1 MRSIFPDHD
10 RGTTTNLDREPT
22 ADELAAIDKEMPVI
36 LADIDLLDAQIM
48 LLDRQPNELDARRI
62 RRAEHK
68 LMTARRDL
76 ANSSREFPAG
86 GAA

>member
-10 RGTTTNLDREPT
+10 RGTATDLDREPT
-22 ADELAAIDKEMPVI
+22 AAELAAIDVEMPVI
-36 LADIDLLDAQIM
+36 LADIDLLDARIM
-48 LLDRQPNELDARRI
+48 VLDRAPTELDARRI
-62 RRAEHK
+62 RRAEHR

-76 ANSSREFPAG
+76 ANTSRELPAG

>member
-10 RGTTTNLDREPT
+10 RGTATELDCEPS
-22 ADELAAIDKEMPVI
+22 AAELAAIDAEMPVI
-36 LADIDLLDAQIM
+36 LADIDLLDARIM
-48 LLDRQPNELDARRI
+48 VLDRVPTELDARRI
-62 RRAEHK
+62 RRAEHR

-76 ANSSREFPAG
+76 ANTSREFPAG